1 MELPFRN
8 TRDIFL
14 NYVRRILIRST
25 KRSFTKAAGNGVIVV
40 GMRVPNLRLMITDQ
54 SLRSARMKTNE
65 RKKTNE
71 FLREIALA
79 PCRPPTTRSR

>member
-1 MELPFRN
+1 M
-8 TRDIFL
+8 THDDIFL
-14 NYVRRILIRST
+14 NCVRRILVRLT
-25 KRSFTKAAGNGVIVV
+25 KRSFTKAADNEVIVT
-40 GMRVPNLRLMITDQ
+40 GMRAPNRRLMITDQ
-54 SLRSARMKTNE
+54 SLGNARMKTNE